1 MVDVFYLNIFG
12 DMRETSVN
20 NSLNVAVL
28 MIFEYV

>member
-12 DMRETSVN
+12 DMHETVN